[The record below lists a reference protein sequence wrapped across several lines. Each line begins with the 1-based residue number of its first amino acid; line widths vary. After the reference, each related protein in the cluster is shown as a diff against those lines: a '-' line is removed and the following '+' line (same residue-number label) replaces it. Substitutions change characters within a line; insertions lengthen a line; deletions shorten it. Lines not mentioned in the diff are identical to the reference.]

1 MKAKLLSICSVAM
14 ALCSLLA
21 EAAIASEDTERLN
34 GFWMCV
40 QGSDYQGKGFNVR
53 DGLVSLISPEGSAAL
68 GRIDRVDGNDI
79 YILGESPYPDDRIRF
94 LNYNWIAMGEGPS
107 LVVCRREDWREYPEG
122 YEQFEEEE

>member
-1 MKAKLLSICSVAM
+1 MKAKLLSICSVAI
-14 ALCSLLA
+14 ALCSLFA
-21 EAAIASEDTERLN
+21 SAAIASEDTERLN

-53 DGLVSLISPEGSAAL
+53 DGSIYLISPDGSAAL
-68 GRIDRVDGNDI
+68 GRIERVDGNDI
-79 YILGESPYPDDRIRF
+79 YISGESPYPDDRIRF
-94 LNYNWIAMGEGPS
+94 MNYNWIAMGEGPS